1 VKKIFFIL
9 INLIIFISFLL
20 SDCNSF
26 DRGDLNNDFSID
38 IMDVMLMVDYS
49 INDLYYDVSDL
60 NEDQVVNIFDI
71 IIIIERILYP
81 FEQDVDISM
90 IEFDFTSL
98 LINWN
103 KSNNY
108 GFKSYNLY
116 YSNFIN
122 DQELLLYSTEDK
134 NDTSIILNNI
144 ILNEQNYFW
153 LIIDDF
159 TGCELGSE
167 QYNYELPFKSYEL
180 DDTGNIISTEISAND
195 FKPSTD
201 CMNCHE
207 DHYNEWF
214 SSMHSYTS
222 RSPLFF
228 SYKNIVNNDHPIV
241 GENFCMQCHNPVA
254 FLTGENTA
262 VFENVSEFL
271 NSDLNQSIKDGI
283 GCDVCH
289 TVTGLSQTVHAGDN
303 LAATAEYKLYPL
315 GNIKF
320 GSIQNPE
327 PNDYHASYYLPTYS
341 SSQMCLPCHDL
352 VVRDVEAE
360 ITFTEWNRIPGFSMF
375 GGVSCQDCHMPQ
387 KENGY
392 HDHRFVGVDIDLNI
406 PIDDNPLYES
416 VQELLSTAAEIEFD
430 VLNDTIPAIINSGEI
445 LRIPITIESKTA
457 HSIPSGTSFNRQVWI
472 ELIIN
477 HDNQIIFQSGNV
489 LPNEQLDFNDSNLI
503 QFKTEILDEN
513 GNVVNNVTKTH
524 DIISTALL
532 AYQSRYVFYD
542 FMIPEDLIGNINI
555 SARMLF
561 RAFDPN
567 FIMEHHPEFIDNLG
581 VYEIDSVSRTITI
594 Q

>member
-1 VKKIFFIL
+1 MKKIFFIL

-60 NEDQVVNIFDI
+60 NEDQLVNIFDI

-134 NDTSIILNNI
+134 NDTSITLNNI

-159 TGCELGSE
+159 TGCELSSE

-180 DDTGNIISTEISAND
+180 DDTGSIISTEISAND

-214 SSMHSYTS
+214 S
-222 RSPLFF
+222 
-228 SYKNIVNNDHPIV
+228 
-241 GENFCMQCHNPVA
+241 
-254 FLTGENTA
+254 
-262 VFENVSEFL
+262 
-271 NSDLNQSIKDGI
+271 
-283 GCDVCH
+283 
-289 TVTGLSQTVHAGDN
+289 
-303 LAATAEYKLYPL
+303 
-315 GNIKF
+315 
-320 GSIQNPE
+320 
-327 PNDYHASYYLPTYS
+327 
-341 SSQMCLPCHDL
+341 
-352 VVRDVEAE
+352 
-360 ITFTEWNRIPGFSMF
+360 
-375 GGVSCQDCHMPQ
+375 
-387 KENGY
+387 
-392 HDHRFVGVDIDLNI
+392 
-406 PIDDNPLYES
+406 
-416 VQELLSTAAEIEFD
+416 
-430 VLNDTIPAIINSGEI
+430 
-445 LRIPITIESKTA
+445 
-457 HSIPSGTSFNRQVWI
+457 
-472 ELIIN
+472 
-477 HDNQIIFQSGNV
+477 
-489 LPNEQLDFNDSNLI
+489 
-503 QFKTEILDEN
+503 
-513 GNVVNNVTKTH
+513 
-524 DIISTALL
+524 
-532 AYQSRYVFYD
+532 
-542 FMIPEDLIGNINI
+542 
-555 SARMLF
+555 
-561 RAFDPN
+561 
-567 FIMEHHPEFIDNLG
+567 
-581 VYEIDSVSRTITI
+581 
-594 Q
+594 